1 MLTTGGIC
9 LIRCAPECRALALTT
24 AQHLHSASC
33 VPSPGMTPGIG
44 RALNKNVTHSLF
56 NPMRNFKRPLS
67 AECFK
72 FIFFYLMS
80 KHYLS
85 LPGLHDTPL
94 LTGREG
100 VDVRVEPLTHWLLA
114 QSANTGDLMAS
125 WAHLQEELASLSLL
139 NSGRPHSSG
148 YESASFSGCSSRTS
162 DGHFSHPY
170 PHGQDSSQG
179 WEPGQTASG
188 KLCLEH
194 ICGCKIWF
202 CQA

>member
-1 MLTTGGIC
+1 M
-9 LIRCAPECRALALTT
+9 
-24 AQHLHSASC
+24 
-33 VPSPGMTPGIG
+33 
-44 RALNKNVTHSLF
+44 
-56 NPMRNFKRPLS
+56 
-67 AECFK
+67 
-72 FIFFYLMS
+72 
-80 KHYLS
+80 
-85 LPGLHDTPL
+85 
-94 LTGREG
+94 
-100 VDVRVEPLTHWLLA
+100 RVEPLTHWLLA